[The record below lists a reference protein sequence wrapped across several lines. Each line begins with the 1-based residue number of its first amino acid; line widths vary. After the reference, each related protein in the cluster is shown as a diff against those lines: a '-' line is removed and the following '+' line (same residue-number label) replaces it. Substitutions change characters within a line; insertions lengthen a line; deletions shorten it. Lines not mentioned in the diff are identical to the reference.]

1 MNYVFKAK
9 VKSLESKR
17 RALSAHKHPTVE
29 NEVVWVYEDIGW
41 FVTFEGS
48 WEALF
53 VGMDR
58 PTDLEPGTEVEIS
71 IEPPVRD

>member
-9 VKSLESKR
+9 VKNLESKR

-53 VGMDR
+53 VGVDR
-58 PTDLEPGTEVEIS
+58 PAGLEPGTEVRII